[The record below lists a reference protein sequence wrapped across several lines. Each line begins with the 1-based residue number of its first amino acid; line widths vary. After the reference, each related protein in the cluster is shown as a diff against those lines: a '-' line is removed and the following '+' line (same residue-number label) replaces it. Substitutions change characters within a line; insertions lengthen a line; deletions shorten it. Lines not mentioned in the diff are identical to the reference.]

1 MPTAFN
7 KFIIFSALWAAVFSA
22 PHALHAKESETPKD
36 LKTEIKEYISHHLE
50 DAYDFSLF
58 SYTNA
63 QGEHVYISIPLP
75 VVIWDEGL
83 QIFSSTKLHHGEEVA
98 QVGTHYYKL
107 EHGKIYK
114 TDADGTIN
122 YDEAH
127 HVTNSAPLDLSIT
140 KGVVSMLFIAL
151 LMFWIFRSLAK
162 TYGENGGVPAGIGR
176 FFEPIVL
183 YIRDDIARPNIGDKK
198 HGKYMS
204 FLLTVFFFIWFLNLV
219 GLTPLGVNVTGN
231 IAVTFGLA
239 LLTFLLTNLTANKN
253 YWAHIFWM
261 PGVPIPMK
269 ILLAPIELLGVIIK
283 PFALMI
289 RLWANM
295 SAGHI
300 VLMSII
306 GLMFIFHSWLG
317 SSLSFLLSFVL
328 AILELLVAA
337 LQAYIFTML

>member
-1 MPTAFN
+1 MPSVLN
-7 KFIIFSALWAAVFSA
+7 KFLLLFVLLTTIFSAHNTLY
-22 PHALHAKESETPKD
+22 AKETDSSKD
-36 LKTEIKEYISHHLE
+36 LKTEIKDYISHHLE

-58 SYTNA
+58 SYTNDD
-63 QGEHVYISIPLP
+63 GKHVYIRIPLP
-75 VVIWDEGL
+75 VILWDGGL
-83 QIFSSTKLHHGEEVA
+83 QVFSSSKLHHGESVA
-98 QVGTHYYKL
+98 HVGDNYYKL
-107 EHGKIYK
+107 DHGKIYK
-114 TDADGTIN
+114 TDAQGTIT
-122 YDEAH
+122 YDE
-127 HVTNSAPLDLSIT
+127 TNHATNIAPLDISIT
-140 KGVVSMLFIAL
+140 KGVASMILIAL

-162 TYGENGGVPAGIGR
+162 SYVENKGVPAGIGR

-183 YIRDDIARPNIGDKK
+183 FIRDDIARPNIGDKK

-239 LLTFLLTNLTANKN
+239 LLTFLLTNLTGNKN
-253 YWAHIFWM
+253 YWGHIFWM
-261 PGVPIPMK
+261 PGVPVPMK
-269 ILLAPIELLGVIIK
+269 ILLSPIELLGVIIK